1 MYDLPAGYRKLNS
14 YPHRDETNKWYLPR
28 WLYWQDRVPEYLS
41 GTGYLIHGNFVLVFL
56 ITTIIIISP

>member
-41 GTGYLIHGNFVLVFL
+41 GTGYLIHGNWYWFF
-56 ITTIIIISP
+56 